1 MTVSTS
7 QPTWALNGQQPELVF
22 SLLSHLGLISITGE
36 QGRSFVH
43 GQVTTDITS
52 LERGQWR
59 WGAHCDPKGKMLA
72 SFRTFAKEDTL
83 FMLMPKETLAL
94 DLPQLQKY
102 AVFSKAELT
111 DASLEWMLLGVA
123 GEQAEA
129 WINEQFGE
137 IGAELTQ
144 IEQGFI
150 LRDSSRFIIGLPTQ
164 TGESLVTNLVAKIE
178 QPIFDASAWQALEI
192 MAGYPNIGADN
203 SGQFVPQMCN
213 MQAINGISFTKGCYM
228 GQETVARMK
237 YRGGN
242 KRALYIVSGNATAPV
257 TAETQLEIALED
269 GEGYRRG
276 GTIIEMVQRDGQL
289 LLTAVLAN
297 DTPFDAQLRIA
308 GDEAS
313 SLSLLPLPYSL
324 DDEE

>member
-52 LERGQWR
+52 LAQDQWR

-72 SFRTFAKEDTL
+72 SFRTFAKDDTL
-83 FMLMPKETLAL
+83 FMLMPQATLAL

-102 AVFSKAELT
+102 AVFSKAELL
-111 DASLEWMLLGVA
+111 DASSNWLLLGVA

-129 WINEQFGE
+129 WLTAQFGE
-137 IGAELTQ
+137 IALELTL

-150 LRDSSRFIIGLPTQ
+150 LRDENRFIVGLCNQ
-164 TGESLVTNLVAKIE
+164 IAESVIAKID
-178 QPIFDASAWQALEI
+178 QPIFDATAWQALEI
-192 MAGYPNIGADN
+192 MAGYPNIGAEN

-213 MQAINGISFTKGCYM
+213 VQAVNGISFNKGCYM

-242 KRALYIVSGNATAPV
+242 KRALYIVAGNVAMPL
-257 TAETQLEIALED
+257 TAESQLEIAQED
-269 GEGYRRG
+269 GESYRRG
-276 GTIIEMVQRDGQL
+276 GTIIEAVQRDGQL

-297 DTPFDAQLRIA
+297 DTPLEAKLRIA
-308 GDEAS
+308 GDES
-313 SLSLLPLPYSL
+313 SCLSLLPLPYSL
-324 DDEE
+324 EEA